1 MPARFPYKLSQY
13 EIQPP
18 SESWEKLDHW
28 LHTEYHRSDTAIQE
42 KLSGSEIAPPPLSW
56 EKISANLPDQAPA
69 AKEKQKPGVVIPG
82 YKRLAVAAAVTAIAS
97 IAVFYFFNP
106 YQRKEPASLATI
118 DRVQEPPIDLTTPP
132 QQSTPQP
139 DYPAVRDLGESGQPS
154 AQPAKAVAINGASHH
169 FSHESYASP
178 VTDDRMIAESFIASA
193 DLQDIRVVDAL
204 QPVAVKAPPIRDES
218 GKIIMDINLVS
229 DPNSPHIV
237 VTSPNGSQTR
247 ISNKFVHCL
256 SYLNA
261 YVASETNIEGKIWEA
276 RFQEWRNQ
284 LLQEAAFIPCA
295 DNFFDIFE
303 LKEMILES
311 R

>member
-18 SESWEKLDHW
+18 SESWEKLNHW

-42 KLSGSEIAPPPLSW
+42 RLSGSEIAPPPLSW

-69 AKEKQKPGVVIPG
+69 VKEKQKPWVVIPG

-97 IAVFYFFNP
+97 IAVFYFFSP
-106 YQRKEPASLATI
+106 YQRKEPVSLATN
-118 DRVQEPPIDLTTPP
+118 DRVQEPPADLTIPP
-132 QQSTPQP
+132 QQ
-139 DYPAVRDLGESGQPS
+139 PALQEDHPAAQDLGEGGQPS
-154 AQPAKAVAINGASHH
+154 SQPAKTATVNDASNH

-218 GKIIMDINLVS
+218 GQIIMDINLVS
-229 DPNSPHIV
+229 APNSPHIV

-247 ISNKFVHCL
+247 ISNKFLHCL

-261 YVASETNIEGKIWEA
+261 YAASETNIEGKVWEA

-284 LLQEAAFIPCA
+284 LLQEAAFIPSA